1 MGYFPFFIDIE
12 NKNCLI
18 VGGGEVALRKIKKL
32 IPYRPDI
39 YVVAKSICEEI
50 SNINY
55 PRLFIHKREFLD
67 EDIKNQFFVI
77 AATDDFSLNHRIAE
91 LCRSKKLLVN
101 VVDSK
106 DDCGFIFPSL
116 FKRGNLSVGISS
128 SGISPD
134 LSVYYRNIL
143 EKNTPSDI
151 ENILDFME
159 DARVVAKQRIPD
171 IKRRKIFLKECL
183 SKCLSI
189 NGIPEQK
196 HIEKL
201 IEKHTGTG
209 RENTGFV
216 HIVGAGCSDADLIT
230 VRGLN
235 CVQNADVVIYDD
247 LISEDLL
254 DITKESCEKIY
265 VGKRGGHDYIQQEN
279 INRIIVEKALEGNTV
294 VRLKGGDPF
303 VFGRGGEE
311 ADSIIENNIPFD
323 VIPGIT
329 SAIAIPSEVGIP
341 VTHRG
346 FSRSFHVITGHTSE
360 NEISEDIK
368 TLAKLS
374 GTLIFLM
381 GLSNLDDIC
390 RLLIKYG
397 KSENTPSAVISGGNS
412 KNKIT
417 IRSSLKNLPE
427 ECSKNNVKSPVV
439 IVIGK
444 VAELNFI
451 NQESFR

>member
-1 MGYFPFFIDIE
+1 M
-12 NKNCLI
+12 
-18 VGGGEVALRKIKKL
+18 
-32 IPYRPDI
+32 
-39 YVVAKSICEEI
+39 
-50 SNINY
+50 
-55 PRLFIHKREFLD
+55 
-67 EDIKNQFFVI
+67 
-77 AATDDFSLNHRIAE
+77 
-91 LCRSKKLLVN
+91 
-101 VVDSK
+101 
-106 DDCGFIFPSL
+106 
-116 FKRGNLSVGISS
+116 
-128 SGISPD
+128 
-134 LSVYYRNIL
+134 
-143 EKNTPSDI
+143 
-151 ENILDFME
+151 
-159 DARVVAKQRIPD
+159 
-171 IKRRKIFLKECL
+171 
-183 SKCLSI
+183 
-189 NGIPEQK
+189 
-196 HIEKL
+196 
-201 IEKHTGTG
+201 
-209 RENTGFV
+209 
-216 HIVGAGCSDADLIT
+216 
-230 VRGLN
+230 
-235 CVQNADVVIYDD
+235 VIYDD

-279 INRIIVEKALEGNTV
+279 INRIIVEKAL
-294 VRLKGGDPF
+294 
-303 VFGRGGEE
+303 
-311 ADSIIENNIPFD
+311 ENNIPFD